1 MSDQRDDTG
10 SLLGRG
16 SEFNGK
22 LSFFGTVRIEG
33 KFDGEIRSDDTLVVA
48 SEGEVRGRLDV
59 GTLIVTGGMVDAEVN
74 ARVCV
79 ELHPP
84 GRLSG
89 QVNTPSLQIER
100 GAVFQGQCVMPEED
114 LSDEA
119 ELIEDPK
126 PGDQS

>member
-1 MSDQRDDTG
+1 MSDDRNDTG
-10 SLLGRG
+10 SLLGRD

-33 KFDGEIRSDDTLVVA
+33 KFDGEILSDDTLVVA
-48 SEGEVRGRLDV
+48 AGGEVRGRLDV
-59 GTLIVTGGMVDAEVN
+59 GTLIVTGGLVEAEVN
-74 ARVCV
+74 ARTCV

-84 GRLSG
+84 GRLTG

-100 GAVFQGQCVMPEED
+100 GALFQGQCVMPEDD

-119 ELIEDPK
+119 ELLDESEPDEQ
-126 PGDQS
+126 G

>member
-1 MSDQRDDTG
+1 MSGERDDTG
-10 SLLGRG
+10 SLLGSG

-48 SEGEVRGRLDV
+48 SGGEVRGRLDV
-59 GTLIVTGGMVDAEVN
+59 GTLIVTGGVVEAEVN

-84 GRLSG
+84 GRLAG
-89 QVNTPSLQIER
+89 EVNTPSLQIER
-100 GAVFQGQCVMPEED
+100 GALFQGQCVMPED
-114 LSDEA
+114 DPTDEA
-119 ELIEDPK
+119 ARAEEPE
-126 PGDQS
+126 PPERS